1 MTVARSVPQAY
12 IVDAL
17 RTPTGRRRGGLAHVH
32 AADLGAHAL
41 RSLVD
46 RNPIPAED
54 YDDVVFG
61 AIDTI
66 GPLSFNVA
74 RTAWLTAGLPLTV
87 PGVTIDRMCGSSQQA
102 IHFAAQAVMSGTQD
116 VVIAGGVQTM
126 SQIPIGYAFEAAAPL
141 GHPDPFSKSQGWVA
155 RFGTDPVSQF
165 HGASLI
171 AEKWGFSREAMEV
184 FSLES
189 HDRALRAQAEGRF
202 DREIVPLE
210 GVTKDETPRRT
221 SLEKMA
227 SLDPLPGFPRLTA
240 GIASQTCDAAA
251 AVLIVSEAAVKRY
264 NLTPRARIYH
274 MSVMGDDPIW
284 MLTAPIPAS
293 KRAIGRAGLS
303 WSDIDVV
310 ECNEAFASVPM
321 AWLAEIDFPHER
333 FNPNGG
339 GISLGH
345 PIGATGARI
354 MTTMLHELERT
365 GGRYGL
371 QTMCEGG
378 GTANVTIIERL
389 G

>member
-1 MTVARSVPQAY
+1 MTAQPREAY
-12 IVDAL
+12 IIDAI

-32 AADLGAHAL
+32 AADLGGFIL
-41 RSLVD
+41 RQIVG
-46 RNPIPAED
+46 RNAIPADE

-61 AIDTI
+61 AIDSI
-66 GPLSFNVA
+66 GPLAGNVA
-74 RTAWLTAGLPLTV
+74 RTCWLAAGLPLTV
-87 PGVTIDRMCGSSQQA
+87 PGVTVDRMCGSSQQA
-102 IHFAAQAVMSGTQD
+102 VHFAAQAVMSGTQD

-126 SQIPIGYAFEAAAPL
+126 SQIPIGTAMAAAAPL
-141 GHPDPFSKSQGWVA
+141 GMPDPFSGSLGWVA
-155 RFGTDPVSQF
+155 RFGGQPVSQF

-171 AEKWGFSREAMEV
+171 AEKWGFSREDMEV
-184 FSLES
+184 YALES
-189 HDRALRAQAEGRF
+189 HNRALRAQAEGRF

-210 GVTKDETPRRT
+210 GVQRDETPRAT
-221 SLEKMA
+221 SLAKMA
-227 SLDPLPGFPRLTA
+227 SLEPLPGFPRLTA

-251 AVLIVSEAAVKRY
+251 AVLVVSEDAVKRY
-264 NLTPRARIYH
+264 GLKPRARIHH
-274 MSVMGDDPIW
+274 MSVLGDDPIW

-293 KRAIGRAGLS
+293 KRAIERAGMR
-303 WSDIDVV
+303 WADIDVV

-321 AWLAEIDFPHER
+321 AWLAEIDFPYER

-354 MTTMLHELERT
+354 MTTLLHELERS

-378 GTANVTIIERL
+378 GVANVTIIERL
-389 G
+389 